1 MEIQQI
7 IETAIKLKNS
17 EINTEQMEVHYV
29 LGESE
34 LKDLDKKLH
43 LHFDGRIED
52 WRPNETIEITLGGI
66 SFVFKK

>member
-1 MEIQQI
+1 MEIQDI
-7 IETAIKLKNS
+7 IETAIKIKNS
-17 EINTEQMEVHYV
+17 ELDTEGMEVHYK
-29 LGESE
+29 LPDDD
-34 LKDLDKKLH
+34 LLDLDRKLH